1 VNDISSL
8 VICCDAFC
16 TLETT
21 VGSESDMQVAV
32 DYANQAQDPIRY
44 PDHNGRPEIE
54 PVFMIFKYDDMTTRS
69 LLDTTSSR
77 KTHLLETT
85 DKSDNREE
93 NMKDEESLICSAS
106 QPVHR
111 KWEDQYHG
119 EHCL

>member
-1 VNDISSL
+1 
-8 VICCDAFC
+8 
-16 TLETT
+16 
-21 VGSESDMQVAV
+21 MQVAV

-77 KTHLLETT
+77 KTHLLEAT
-85 DKSDNREE
+85 DKSGNREE